1 MGTIKVHEFTTLD
14 GVVDEPRW
22 TFGFD
27 FDPRMGQAIGELMSG
42 CTAILLG
49 RTTYEMFEPAWSVR
63 SAEDDPGAPF
73 MNDSTKYVVSST
85 LRESTW
91 RNTELVGAYHPDN
104 IRRVKDAVDGGIYI
118 SGSST
123 LVRAL
128 MADGLV
134 DELHLFVFPITRATE
149 PRLFPE
155 VATTWSLTGHDAYDN
170 RVLYLTYSRSAGA
183 QD

>member
-14 GVVDEPRW
+14 GVVDAPTW
-22 TFGFD
+22 TSGFS
-27 FDPRMGQAIGELMSG
+27 FVPGMEQAIGEVMGG
-42 CTAILLG
+42 CRAILLG

-85 LRESTW
+85 LRNATW
-91 RNTELVGAYHPDN
+91 RNTELVGGYDPN
-104 IRRVKDAVDGGIYI
+104 TIRRIKDEVDGGIYV

-128 MADGLV
+128 IGDGLV
-134 DELHLFVFPITRATE
+134 DELHLFVFPITRASE
-149 PRLFPE
+149 PHLFPD
-155 VATTWSLTGHDAYDN
+155 VATTWSLTTHDAYDN
-170 RVLYLTYSRSAGA
+170 GVLYLAYARAEA
-183 QD
+183 A